1 MSFGYDLKLVYDYI
15 WGNDIEGYSIDEL
28 ENNPDFMLLVLEKS
42 KDKRMY
48 DLCSDLVKSS
58 YLFVRGVIDLFK
70 DDLDFLS
77 VVVNN
82 YFDTLTDAE
91 KEQGTRYAELNI
103 LMSNLYGKV
112 VNEFTIGAA
121 GFYEFERQRA
131 KACINAFEDL
141 TMKEESKEGFIITA
155 VEYEDNPII
164 VDFVSRRM
172 INSALYNGRFDNL
185 EYLVHRRFKSISD
198 FENYGELRFLQD
210 CINSYD
216 CSLATYVFDQSKA
229 EMFDAFFG
237 QALKEA
243 SGIKYRWPI
252 YMDRVNSWR
261 INVFQYDM
269 NRYML
274 ENDYFGNLSY
284 QDVASYVAHKLGV
297 KEVFKKYDQE
307 FLDNYDDRKY
317 RILDTNDVRCLNNGL
332 ELANKL
338 FSVDVINDNY
348 DDYDVGCSKKNP
360 PNNNRGKNIIKFKLS
375 EG

>member
-82 YFDTLTDAE
+82 YFNTLTDAE
-91 KEQGTRYAELNI
+91 KEQGTAYAELNI

-112 VNEFTIGAA
+112 VNEFTVGAA

-141 TMKEESKEGFIITA
+141 TMKEESKEGFVITA

-164 VDFVSRRM
+164 VDFVARRM

-198 FENYGELRFLQD
+198 LENYGELRFLQD
-210 CINSYD
+210 CISSYD
-216 CSLATYVFDQSKA
+216 CSLSTYVFDQSKS
-229 EMFDAFFG
+229 EMFDTFLG
-237 QALKEA
+237 QALKEV
-243 SGIKYRWPI
+243 SGIKYRWPV
-252 YMDRVNSWR
+252 YMNRVNSWR

-348 DDYDVGCSKKNP
+348 DDYDVGGSKKST
-360 PNNNRGKNIIKFKLS
+360 PNNKGKNIIKFKLS
-375 EG
+375 DG

>member
-28 ENNPDFMLLVLEKS
+28 ENDPDFMLLVLEKS

-82 YFDTLTDAE
+82 YFNTLTDAE
-91 KEQGTRYAELNI
+91 KEQGTAYAELNI

-112 VNEFTIGAA
+112 VNEFTVGAA

-141 TMKEESKEGFIITA
+141 TMKEESKEGFVITA

-164 VDFVSRRM
+164 VDFVARRM

-210 CINSYD
+210 CISSYD
-216 CSLATYVFDQSKA
+216 CSLSTYVFDQSKS
-229 EMFDAFFG
+229 EMFDTFLG
-237 QALKEA
+237 QALKEV
-243 SGIKYRWPI
+243 SGIKYRWPV
-252 YMDRVNSWR
+252 YMNRVNSWR

-332 ELANKL
+332 DLANKL

>member
-48 DLCSDLVKSS
+48 DLCSDVVKGS

-91 KEQGTRYAELNI
+91 KEQGTAYAELNI

-112 VNEFTIGAA
+112 VNEFTVGAA

-141 TMKEESKEGFIITA
+141 TMKEESKEGFVITA

-164 VDFVSRRM
+164 VDFVARRM

-198 FENYGELRFLQD
+198 LENYGELRFLQD
-210 CINSYD
+210 CISSYD
-216 CSLATYVFDQSKA
+216 CSLATYVFDQSKS
-229 EMFDAFFG
+229 EMFDTFLG
-237 QALKEA
+237 QALKEV
-243 SGIKYRWPI
+243 SGIKYRWPV
-252 YMDRVNSWR
+252 YMNRVNSWR

-348 DDYDVGCSKKNP
+348 DDYDVGGSKKST
-360 PNNNRGKNIIKFKLS
+360 PNNKGKNIIKFKLS
-375 EG
+375 DG

>member
-48 DLCSDLVKSS
+48 DLCSDVVKGS

-91 KEQGTRYAELNI
+91 KEQGTAYAELNI

-112 VNEFTIGAA
+112 VNEFTVGAA

-141 TMKEESKEGFIITA
+141 TMKEESKEGFVA
-155 VEYEDNPII
+155 
-164 VDFVSRRM
+164 RRM

-198 FENYGELRFLQD
+198 LENYGELRFLQD
-210 CINSYD
+210 CISSYD
-216 CSLATYVFDQSKA
+216 CSLATYVFDQSKS
-229 EMFDAFFG
+229 EMFDTFLG
-237 QALKEA
+237 QALKEV
-243 SGIKYRWPI
+243 SGIKYRWPV
-252 YMDRVNSWR
+252 YMNRVNSWR

-348 DDYDVGCSKKNP
+348 DDYDVGGSKKST
-360 PNNNRGKNIIKFKLS
+360 PNNKGKNIIKFKLS
-375 EG
+375 DG

>member
-1 MSFGYDLKLVYDYI
+1 MSLVYDLKLVYDYI

-48 DLCSDLVKSS
+48 DLCSESVKSN
-58 YLFVRGVIDLFK
+58 YLFVKGVIDLFT

-77 VVVNN
+77 GVVNN

-91 KEQGTRYAELNI
+91 KEQGTTYAELNI
-103 LMSNLYGKV
+103 LMSNLYGRV

-164 VDFVSRRM
+164 VDFVARRM

-185 EYLVHRRFKSISD
+185 EYLIHYRFKSISD
-198 FENYGELRFLQD
+198 LENYGELRFLQD
-210 CINSYD
+210 CISSYD
-216 CSLATYVFDQSKA
+216 CSLSTYVFDQSKS
-229 EMFDAFFG
+229 EMFDTFLG
-237 QALKEA
+237 QALKEV
-243 SGIKYRWPI
+243 SSIKYRWPI
-252 YMDRVNSWR
+252 YMNRVNSWR

-284 QDVASYVAHKLGV
+284 QDVASYVAHKLKV
-297 KEVFKKYDQE
+297 EEVFKKYDQD

-317 RILDTNDVRCLNNGL
+317 RILDTSDVGCLNNGL
-332 ELANKL
+332 ELATKL

-348 DDYDVGCSKKNP
+348 DDYDVGGSKKSP
-360 PNNNRGKNIIKFKLS
+360 PNSRGKNIIKFKLI